1 MSWKDAK
8 TEATNWLENLGLA
21 QKLDG
26 QEIDLNAITRQLPQ
40 TGRFREMVVRAVARQ
55 LKARGA
61 KVK

>member
-8 TEATNWLENLGLA
+8 TEATNWLEQLGLA

-26 QEIDLNAITRQLPQ
+26 QEIDLDAITKKLPQ
-40 TGRFREMVVRAVARQ
+40 TGRFREMIVRAIARQ
-55 LKARGA
+55 LKSRGA

>member
-8 TEATNWLENLGLA
+8 SEATSWLDQLGIA

-26 QEIDLNAITRQLPQ
+26 QEIELSMITKKLPQ
-40 TGRFREMVVRAVARQ
+40 TGRFKEMVVRAIARQ